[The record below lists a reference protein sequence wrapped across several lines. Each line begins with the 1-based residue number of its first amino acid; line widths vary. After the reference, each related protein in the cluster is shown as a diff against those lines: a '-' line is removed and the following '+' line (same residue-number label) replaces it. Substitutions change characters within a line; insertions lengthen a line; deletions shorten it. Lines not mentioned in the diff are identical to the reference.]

1 MSRPR
6 SNILKECVSS
16 HNTIDFV
23 QNPLPMAGQ
32 LSGEILE
39 GPPAFLESQGIR
51 YVPAPVG
58 LEANA
63 LPPLIP
69 DECDAVKTTL
79 SAKVSEMNFE
89 DRVSSAV
96 RNCLKAQ
103 ANSSIRSYGNDR
115 PTSSSGNTRN
125 FSEASRSY
133 PRPSETNPYDS
144 LASMK
149 QLHAEVTASAPSRR
163 QLSARGGLDDDYNH
177 SEMQRLHAEIMASDP
192 RRQLSSRSSASSMS
206 KLHAEIMASAPK
218 PKLSTRAVLPS
229 RVDNVSNRLNAG
241 FDNSDDEDCCAIS
254 HQLKAPL
261 RTR

>member
-1 MSRPR
+1 MAAQP
-6 SNILKECVSS
+6 SS
-16 HNTIDFV
+16 F
-23 QNPLPMAGQ
+23 P
-32 LSGEILE
+32 SGEILE

-51 YVPAPVG
+51 YVPVPVP

-63 LPPLIP
+63 IPSLIP
-69 DECDAVKTTL
+69 DECEAVKTTL

-89 DRVSSAV
+89 DRVSNAV

-103 ANSSIRSYGNDR
+103 ANSSIRSYGNER
-115 PTSSSGNTRN
+115 PTSSIANPRN
-125 FSEASRSY
+125 FS
-133 PRPSETNPYDS
+133 D
-144 LASMK
+144 
-149 QLHAEVTASAPSRR
+149 APPGRR
-163 QLSARGGLDDDYNH
+163 QLSARGGLDDDYNQ

-192 RRQLSSRSSASSMS
+192 RRQLSSPSSASSMS

-218 PKLSTRAVLPS
+218 PKLSTRPVIPG